1 VSRVGKNPIEIPEKV
16 EVKLEDSRI
25 SVKGP
30 KGELS
35 APIHPLVNVAVE
47 DNSIVVT
54 RSKDIKLQRALHGT
68 TRANISNLVTG
79 VTEGYTRVLEMV
91 GVGFR
96 AEMRAEKLLLYIGY
110 SHPILFF
117 PPTGITFTV
126 EAATQFSV
134 HGIDK
139 QLVGQIAAKLR
150 KLRPPEP
157 YKGKGI
163 KYQGEYIKRK
173 AGKTAK
179 A

>member
-1 VSRVGKNPIEIPEKV
+1 
-16 EVKLEDSRI
+16 
-25 SVKGP
+25 VKGP

-35 APIHPLVNVAVE
+35 SAIHPLVNVTVE
-47 DNSIVVT
+47 ENQVVVT
-54 RSKDIKLQRALHGT
+54 RSRDVKLERSLHGT
-68 TRANISNLVTG
+68 TRAVINNLVTG
-79 VTEGYTRVLEMV
+79 VTEGYTKGLELV

-96 AEMRAEKLLLYIGY
+96 AEMRNEKLLLYIGY

-117 PPTGITFTV
+117 PPDEITFTV
-126 EAATQFSV
+126 DSATQFKVS
-134 HGIDK
+134 GIDK
-139 QLVGQIAAKLR
+139 QLVGQIAAKIR
-150 KLRPPEP
+150 SIRPPEP

>member
-1 VSRVGKNPIEIPEKV
+1 MSRVGKNPIAIPDSVKV
-16 EVKLEDSRI
+16 TLDNNLI

-35 APIHPLVNVAVE
+35 APIHPLVNVNVE
-47 DNSIVVT
+47 DGSVVVT
-54 RSKDIKLQRALHGT
+54 RNSDVKLERSLHGT
-68 TRANISNLVTG
+68 TRAIINNIITG
-79 VTEGYTRVLEMV
+79 VTDGYTRGLEMV

-96 AEMRAEKLLLYIGY
+96 AEMRDEKLLLYIGY

-117 PPTGITFTV
+117 PPKGITITV
-126 EAATQFSV
+126 DSATQFKVS
-134 HGIDK
+134 GIDK
-139 QLVGQIAAKLR
+139 QLVGLTAAKLR
-150 KLRPPEP
+150 SLRPPEP

-163 KYQGEYIKRK
+163 KYVGEYIRRK

>member
-1 VSRVGKNPIEIPEKV
+1 VSRVGKNPIAVPDAVKV
-16 EVKLEDSRI
+16 SMDNGRI
-25 SVKGP
+25 SAKGP

-35 APIHPLVNVAVE
+35 AAIHPLISVAIE
-47 DNSIVVT
+47 ANQVVVS
-54 RSKDIKLQRALHGT
+54 RSKEAKLDRSLHGT
-68 TRANISNLVTG
+68 MRACINNLVVG
-79 VTEGYTRVLEMV
+79 VSDGYKKTLEMV

-96 AEMRAEKLLLYIGY
+96 AEMRAEKLLLNVGF

-117 PPTGITFTV
+117 PPKGITITV
-126 EAATQFSV
+126 ESATQFSV
-134 HGIDK
+134 EGIDK

-150 KLRPPEP
+150 RIRPPEP

-163 KYQGEYIKRK
+163 KYQGEHIKRK